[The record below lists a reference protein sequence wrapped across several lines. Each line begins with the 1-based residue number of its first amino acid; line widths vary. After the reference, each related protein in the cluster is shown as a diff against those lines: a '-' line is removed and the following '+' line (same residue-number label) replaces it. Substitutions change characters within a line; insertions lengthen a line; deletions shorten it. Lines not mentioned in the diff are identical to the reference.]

1 MNIRKTIDFD
11 VREIKVNTF
20 YYFLDKA
27 IRLFGFMVLCVYDNN
42 TNKIIKY
49 EIQKK

>member
-1 MNIRKTIDFD
+1 MKIRKTTDFD
-11 VREIKVNTF
+11 VREIKVNKF

-27 IRLFGFMVLCVYDNN
+27 LRIFGFMVLCVYDNK

-49 EIQKK
+49 EIEKK